1 MSTIAG
7 KPVGYLC
14 LALSMVLVGVSV
26 PVGKVLVAIFPV
38 FILSLVRFIAA
49 SSCSVPLAAVQVGLR
64 FRLDPRGWLI
74 LAAQC
79 VTGTF
84 LFNIFLMYGVKYTDA
99 LSAGVILSTMPAVA
113 GVLAALLLR
122 EKLGRRQYQALLLSV
137 AGLVLVNTAG
147 AAASGSS
154 LLGNLLVFG
163 AVVTEGIFLATTRI
177 LVGRMPAQQQ
187 AVVLNLGAIVMFLP
201 FAAWQARDFDFSG
214 PHLADWAL
222 AAGHGIATAI
232 IAVLLYY
239 RGLRDVP
246 VAQAAPFTGLI
257 PVSAAAVAILVLG
270 ETLTWPVGLGMVLVL
285 AAIWVGTRP
294 QS

>member
-1 MSTIAG
+1 MSTG
-7 KPVGYLC
+7 GRTVGYIC
-14 LALSMVLVGVSV
+14 LALSMVLIGISV

-38 FILSLVRFIAA
+38 FLLSLVRFIAA
-49 SSCSVPLAAVQVGLR
+49 SSCSVPLAAIQVGLR
-64 FRLDPRGWLI
+64 LRLDARGWLVM
-74 LAAQC
+74 AAQC

-84 LFNIFLMYGVKYTDA
+84 LFNLFMMYGLKYTDA

-154 LLGNLLVFG
+154 LLGNLLIFG
-163 AVVTEGIFLATTRI
+163 AVVTEGVFLATTRF

-187 AVVLNLGAIVMFLP
+187 AMVMNLGAIVLFLP
-201 FAAWQARDFDFSG
+201 FALWQAQDFDFTA
-214 PHLADWAL
+214 PQLVDWVL

-232 IAVLLYY
+232 VAVLLYY

-246 VAQAAPFTGLI
+246 VTQAAPFTGLI

-270 ETLTWPVGLGMVLVL
+270 ETLTWPVALGMVLVL